1 MKIYVVSE
9 LETKIGVDVGG
20 AGLMWLGFVDQAQ
33 VYSSQYIRMKDY
45 GLVIAYSY

>member
-20 AGLMWLGFVDQAQ
+20 AGLISWVLSIKQ
-33 VYSSQYIRMKDY
+33 VYSSQDIRMKDY